1 MQCTVKATF
10 HYSSRLQTWSRPGF
24 RQVYASLRHAFD
36 QLSTFLSKAWSR
48 TCCISLSM
56 SRSMQQV
63 RWFVR
68 MLDKWNVVKTRFE
81 PANEPVEAGFSLL
94 ILLFLECTDPYRLVS
109 LASNSGNRVIRTIYL
124 CLSLIYC
131 LTHVECFRF
140 LLSANIVAAPKLQT
154 TSVVHATTMAFVSSI
169 LRKRGRISRSC
180 HTRE

>member
-36 QLSTFLSKAWSR
+36 QLSTFFVE
-48 TCCISLSM
+48 SLDLLHQSQHVEIDAAG
-56 SRSMQQV
+56 SQQV

-94 ILLFLECTDPYRLVS
+94 ILLFLECTDPYRLICFQLWNQSAICTRSVS
-109 LASNSGNRVIRTIYL
+109 V
-124 CLSLIYC
+124 
-131 LTHVECFRF
+131 
-140 LLSANIVAAPKLQT
+140 
-154 TSVVHATTMAFVSSI
+154 
-169 LRKRGRISRSC
+169 
-180 HTRE
+180 